1 MIMVQMT
8 TSWDGIFL
16 NILET
21 SSMLP
26 HFAYISTKLLHIKT
40 FESHPHSMIC
50 LWTHMPSSNATMLAH
65 AFNTPTKVID
75 SSHTPFCCIC
85 HNIVPM
91 FFAFTHISL
100 VPNIMVIT
108 TLALALG
115 FATKAKAWKGV
126 VRECNPG
133 ITFAFL
139 GVWGNEPT
147 YSQMDS
153 HFENPYGASN
163 FQKGISK
170 VKTHCIKKL
179 FISLERS

>member
-1 MIMVQMT
+1 
-8 TSWDGIFL
+8 
-16 NILET
+16 
-21 SSMLP
+21 
-26 HFAYISTKLLHIKT
+26 
-40 FESHPHSMIC
+40 
-50 LWTHMPSSNATMLAH
+50 
-65 AFNTPTKVID
+65 
-75 SSHTPFCCIC
+75 
-85 HNIVPM
+85 
-91 FFAFTHISL
+91 
-100 VPNIMVIT
+100 
-108 TLALALG
+108 LG